1 MTENTFTAPAEEQ
14 SASNRKTLFI
24 AGGAA
29 GALVLAGGGFLL
41 LHGGS
46 SSDDAFGPV
55 PHKARPAVTT
65 AKAPVR
71 QSVKPSKLP
80 AASAV
85 KIGRD
90 PFAALYIVPAAG
102 TAPAGTGTTPTT
114 GGTTP
119 TTPTTGGT
127 TPTTTTSGTG
137 GSTTPTKPTT
147 PVATHY
153 TLKLLSVSGF
163 GSSQTA
169 AFSVAGKK
177 QYARV
182 GSVFGRTSEIKL
194 LSFQQISKGVWSVT
208 IQVGDD
214 DPKDLAIGE
223 AISVM

>member
-1 MTENTFTAPAEEQ
+1 MTENTFAAPAEEQ
-14 SASNRKTLFI
+14 SASSRKTLFI

-55 PHKARPAVTT
+55 PHRAHPVVSK

-102 TAPAGTGTTPTT
+102 TAPASTGTTPTT

-119 TTPTTGGT
+119 TTGGTTTTTGGT
-127 TPTTTTSGTG
+127 GT
-137 GSTTPTKPTT
+137 TTPTKPTT